1 MLKAEQVRRE
11 QGESGLGAEAV
22 NDVITLAFTL
32 SEMKTLDNLE
42 HITNI
47 I

>member
-22 NDVITLAFTL
+22 DDVITLAFIL